1 MKLLPFKKLVAPSL
15 IAASLLGINSCC
27 TDVYCLG
34 TDDMNQIY
42 FYGFKYQET
51 DTIVIKRFDKNTN
64 FKVLLDSTVA
74 YSMAS
79 EPGLNFQIVLT
90 GDENKLTIDY
100 DYKVE
105 LPDSGKSFT
114 ISDFVSK
121 EKRCNTGFL
130 CNDTFN
136 DLESY
141 KLNGEVTRTSGVLE
155 IHQ

>member
-1 MKLLPFKKLVAPSL
+1 MNLKFKEE
-15 IAASLLGINSCC
+15 NSGGKMYVD
-27 TDVYCLG
+27 TYSSN
-34 TDDMNQIY
+34 TAY
-42 FYGFKYQET
+42 FIHDHLK
-51 DTIVIKRFDKNTN
+51 
-64 FKVLLDSTVA
+64 
-74 YSMAS
+74 
-79 EPGLNFQIVLT
+79 
-90 GDENKLTIDY
+90 DENKLTIDY